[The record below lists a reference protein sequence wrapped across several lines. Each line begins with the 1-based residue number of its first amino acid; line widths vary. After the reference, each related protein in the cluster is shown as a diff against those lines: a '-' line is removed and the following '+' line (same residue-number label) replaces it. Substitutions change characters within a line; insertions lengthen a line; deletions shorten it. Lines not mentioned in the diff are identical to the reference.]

1 LVQLLEDG
9 GLHNFRGREEKAVF
23 KRTNSAS
30 TAAFTSAFTAAF
42 FLAGLAGCGTAPLTV
57 DDGRP
62 LDSRLI
68 ANMRDFS
75 DAAVSFRPAIVRSA
89 AAADSGCAN
98 EYELPF
104 DAMTTY
110 GLDDDIRVAWVRA
123 LGLDEN
129 LTVIAAD
136 PSSGLRAGDVL
147 AEVDGYKSGNKLR
160 MAEKLVEARDR
171 GEPFR
176 LKLGSG
182 EEVAV
187 SPFRLCRGRVLVAP
201 PLDPTLQRYHWTE
214 SVHPLEI
221 FHQSLSAD
229 EAEWIV
235 LWTQGLSEG
244 GGARMKTYA
253 FMVGTF
259 KWLSVLGL
267 GFATSSAV
275 ASARAGAAAGT
286 SATGQIAATELAGQA
301 ASLMA
306 RSAANRAAL
315 SGVSRV
321 AAGVFDRADKWA
333 FENMRRLGMNPRAG
347 LSLHRKLVA
356 QGAASNA
363 FLLDDKRLRA
373 MQALVAGLP
382 GGRAQPGGR

>member
-1 LVQLLEDG
+1 MVVPGRRARNGALVRFPAPIVGATALVQLLADG
-9 GLHNFRGREEKAVF
+9 GLHTFGRREEKAVF
-23 KRTNSAS
+23 KRTSPAS
-30 TAAFTSAFTAAF
+30 IAALKSAFTVGLI
-42 FLAGLAGCGTAPLTV
+42 LAGLAGCGTAPLTV
-57 DDGRP
+57 DDGRS

-68 ANMRDFS
+68 ANMRSFS
-75 DAAVSFRPAIVRSA
+75 DAAISVRPAIVRSA
-89 AAADSGCAN
+89 AAADSGCAS

-123 LGLDEN
+123 VGLDEN

-201 PLDPTLQRYHWTE
+201 PLDPALQRYHWTE

-221 FHQSLSAD
+221 FHQPLSAE

-286 SATGQIAATELAGQA
+286 SATGQIAATEIAGQA

-306 RSAANRAAL
+306 QSAANRASL

-333 FENMRRLGMNPRAG
+333 FEHMRRLA
-347 LSLHRKLVA
+347 
-356 QGAASNA
+356 
-363 FLLDDKRLRA
+363 
-373 MQALVAGLP
+373 
-382 GGRAQPGGR
+382 

>member
-1 LVQLLEDG
+1 M
-9 GLHNFRGREEKAVF
+9 F
-23 KRTNSAS
+23 KRTNPAS
-30 TAAFTSAFTAAF
+30 TAAFTSAFTVAF
-42 FLAGLAGCGTAPLTV
+42 LLAGLAGCGTAPLTV

-75 DAAVSFRPAIVRSA
+75 EAAISFRPAIVRSA
-89 AAADSGCAN
+89 AAAGSGCAS

-104 DAMTTY
+104 DAMSTY
-110 GLDDDIRVAWVRA
+110 GLDDDSRVAWVRA

-147 AEVDGYKSGNKLR
+147 AKVDGYKSGNKLR
-160 MAEKLVEARDR
+160 MADRLVEARDR
-171 GEPFR
+171 GEPFS

-182 EEVAV
+182 EEVTV

-201 PLDPTLQRYHWTE
+201 PLDPALQRYHWSE
-214 SVHPLEI
+214 SVHPLEV
-221 FHQSLSAD
+221 FHQPLSAD

-235 LWTQGLSEG
+235 LWTQGLSEE
-244 GGARMKTYA
+244 GGARMKSYA
-253 FMVGTF
+253 FMVGSF

-275 ASARAGAAAGT
+275 ATARAGAAAAGT
-286 SATGQIAATELAGQA
+286 SATGQIAAAELAGQA

-306 RSAANRAAL
+306 QSAANRASL
-315 SGVSRV
+315 TGVSHV

-333 FENMRRLGMNPRAG
+333 FENMRRLGMNPAAG

-356 QGAASNA
+356 RAAASNA
-363 FLLDDKRLRA
+363 FLLDEKRLRA
-373 MQALVAGLP
+373 MQALVAGMP
-382 GGRAQPGGR
+382 GGRAQPRGR